1 MRPVKKKTYQDH
13 TFALHIPLELD
24 DDDLDSL
31 KLEHLSWLCL
41 LAHAWWRH
49 LQMLPHTPLWERL
62 AKLRLHVSIA
72 SFKQMIS
79 SRWIML
85 NLHFI
90 FSWYIWWLGD
100 KHESSLNL
108 LLQATL
114 AICSTLH
121 LTILHIN
128 LRREHWSS
136 CSLLEF
142 NTWTQYFP
150 MDKIYKS
157 ISM

>member
-1 MRPVKKKTYQDH
+1 MRPVKKKSYHDH

-62 AKLRLHVSIA
+62 SKLL
-72 SFKQMIS
+72 S
-79 SRWIML
+79 SW
-85 NLHFI
+85 NHLHFI
-90 FSWYIWWLGD
+90 FFSWYLWWLGD
-100 KHESSLNL
+100 RHESSLNL
-108 LLQATL
+108 LFQATL
-114 AICSTLH
+114 VICSTLH
-121 LTILHIN
+121 LIILHIN
-128 LRREHWSS
+128 PRREHWSS

-142 NTWTQYFP
+142 NTWTQSFP
-150 MDKIYKS
+150 MDKIYKN
-157 ISM
+157 ISMQTLVHKYCH